1 MTIHPPAVVS
11 LTGTKKQ
18 MPPRT
23 SPVMATPL
31 PTPLMP
37 LGRDSP
43 TIPQMTAGRPSMKAD
58 TQLMKGIA
66 TRQTSDRQPSVSVG
80 PYR

>member
-1 MTIHPPAVVS
+1 
-11 LTGTKKQ
+11 
-18 MPPRT
+18 
-23 SPVMATPL
+23 MAIPL

-43 TIPQMTAGRPSMKAD
+43 TLPQMTAGRPSMKAD

-66 TRQTSDRQPSVSVG
+66 TRQMPQTPSSPAAIPQPFRCRG
-80 PYR
+80 LR